1 MLLYFGI
8 VIGTISVVYVFWQKN
23 KTQTHKPR
31 VKNVRTII
39 CVGSGGH
46 TAEMMR
52 ILKKMSPEKYSPRM
66 YILASDDTTSEIKV
80 LNFEKE
86 LNSNQTE
93 YSLSKIY
100 RSRKVGQSYVAS
112 IFTTLYALCTSVP
125 VVFRFRPEVII
136 CNGPGTCVPIC
147 AIAVFMRCLCL
158 IDCKIVFVESV
169 CRVKSLS
176 LSGRILMKV
185 ADVFAVQWQELSNT
199 YSNALYFGKLS

>member
-1 MLLYFGI
+1 MLLYCGI
-8 VIGTISVVYVFWQKN
+8 LIGTLVAICAFWQKN
-23 KTQTHKPR
+23 KTQTRKPHL
-31 VKNVRTII
+31 KNVRTII
-39 CVGSGGH
+39 CIGSGGH

-66 YILASDDTTSEIKV
+66 YILASDDTTSEVKV
-80 LNFEKE
+80 LNYEKE
-86 LNSNQTE
+86 LNLQQTE
-93 YSLSKIY
+93 YSLCKIY

-112 IFTTLYALCTSVP
+112 IFTTLYALYTSVP
-125 VVFRFRPEVII
+125 VVFRFRPQVIV

-176 LSGRILMKV
+176 LSGRILMRV
-185 ADVFAVQWQELSNT
+185 ADVFAVQWEELSNIH
-199 YSNALYFGKLS
+199 SNALYFGKLS